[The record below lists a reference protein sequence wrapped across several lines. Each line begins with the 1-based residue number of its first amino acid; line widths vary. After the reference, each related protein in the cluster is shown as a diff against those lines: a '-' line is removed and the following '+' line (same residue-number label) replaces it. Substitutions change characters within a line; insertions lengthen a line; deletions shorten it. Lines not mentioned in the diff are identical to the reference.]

1 MASEYD
7 RPGEDALRE
16 RLYELMNDE
25 DRSVAAKRREALEVG
40 AAFLGVDRGQINRA
54 TDDGRL
60 EVVAAVG
67 TTADTPQVGET
78 VDRGD
83 AHCWRPIETAS
94 TVAFTD
100 VGVEDPAAGRDAGC
114 YLGVPVTVHGETY
127 GTVCFFDDEPRAEPF
142 ETVDKLFVE
151 LVARLLGRE
160 IEANDYEE
168 TIDRAGR
175 ARERSER
182 KYRTL
187 LETAPNGIVLADV
200 DTGEITGVNDRMTEL
215 VGRSRDELE
224 GMRVFGLHPAEERQR
239 YVELFARAG
248 GREHRSRF
256 DDGDQLHVERADGTT
271 IPVEISVNTVE
282 LGDRTVI
289 QGVFRDITDQRRRE
303 RELERNQRFLERT
316 QEAVDLGGWEF
327 DATTGA
333 LRCTDEIHRIYGLP
347 VDEELTLET
356 ALALF
361 HPDDADRVGE
371 AYGRLVTEA
380 EPFDLE
386 VRLIAADGQRRWVR
400 VIGGPIYEDDG
411 ETVAGFRGVTRD
423 ITERRRREAD
433 LRMKNRAV
441 EEASVGIFIAERA
454 DAGGR
459 LTYVNE
465 EFEQLTGYEA
475 AAVEGRPSSVL
486 ENGAVDG
493 EISGEIADAFDGRG
507 ARERRLLLRR
517 TDGTSFWGEL
527 TVTPVGGAD
536 TDEITHCV
544 GFLRDI
550 TPVKRRERLIDV
562 LDRVLRHN
570 IRNDMNVIGGYAATI
585 ADRADGTLARM
596 GEQIETTASELAALS
611 EKARTLEETMA
622 TPTTPAVRDVTADV
636 RSAVERLRDEYPE
649 TEFTVE
655 VPDDC
660 RAVGTDRLE
669 RALYELG
676 DNAAKHADGLP
687 VAVTADR
694 AGDRIDVEIS
704 DAGPGLS
711 EREQE
716 VIESGRETPLEHGQG
731 LGLWLVN
738 WIVTGAGG
746 DLAVD
751 VDDGT
756 TVTVTLHAGTDASE
770 AVPAEYYRQAALGT
784 RAD

>member
-1 MASEYD
+1 
-7 RPGEDALRE
+7 
-16 RLYELMNDE
+16 MNDE
-25 DRSVAAKRREALEVG
+25 DRLVATKRREALEVG
-40 AAFLGVDRGQINRA
+40 TAFLGVDRGRITRVA
-54 TDDGRL
+54 GDDTL
-60 EVVAAVG
+60 EIVASVG
-67 TTADTPQVGET
+67 PAADALGEGAKI
-78 VDRGD
+78 DRET
-83 AHCWRPIETAS
+83 AHCRRPIETGS

-100 VGVEDPAAGRDAGC
+100 VGVEDPAAGRNAGR
-114 YLGVPVTVHGETY
+114 YLGVPITVHGETY
-127 GTVCFFDDEPRAEPF
+127 GTVCFFDDDPEAEPF
-142 ETVDKLFVE
+142 ETVEKLFAE

-160 IEANDYEE
+160 IEANEYEE
-168 TIDRAGR
+168 TIDEAGR
-175 ARERSER
+175 ARERSEQ
-182 KYRTL
+182 KHRTL

-200 DTGEITGVNDRMTEL
+200 DTGEITSVNERMTEL
-215 VGRSRDELE
+215 VGRSREELE

-239 YVELFARAG
+239 YAELFARAG
-248 GREHRSRF
+248 GRERRSRF
-256 DDGDQLHVERADGTT
+256 DDGDQLHVERADGTKL
-271 IPVEISVNTVE
+271 PVEISANTVE
-282 LGDRTVI
+282 LGDRTII

-316 QEAVDLGGWEF
+316 QEAVDLGGWEI

-380 EPFDLE
+380 EPFDVE
-386 VRLIAADGQRRWVR
+386 ARLIAADGQRRWVR
-400 VIGGPIYEDDG
+400 VIGGPTYEDDG
-411 ETVAGFRGVTRD
+411 ETVASFRGVTKD
-423 ITERRRREAD
+423 ITERREREAD

-441 EEASVGIFIAERA
+441 EEASLGIFIAERA

-486 ENGAVDG
+486 EDGAVDG
-493 EISGEIADAFDGRG
+493 EISTEIAAALDGGG

-527 TVTPVGGAD
+527 TVTPVGSGAD
-536 TDEITHCV
+536 AADHCV

-570 IRNDMNVIGGYAATI
+570 IRNDMNVIGGYASTI
-585 ADRADGTLARM
+585 ADRADGELARM
-596 GEQIETTASELAALS
+596 GEQIETTASALTALS

-622 TPTTPAVRDVTADV
+622 TPTTPEVRDVTADV
-636 RSAVERLRDEYPE
+636 RAAVERLRADYPA
-649 TEFTVE
+649 TEFVVD
-655 VPDDC
+655 VPKEC

-676 DNAAKHADGLP
+676 DNAAKHAGGAP
-687 VAVTADR
+687 VVVTVDR
-694 AGDRIDVEIS
+694 TDDRVDIEVS

-711 EREQE
+711 EQEQR

-738 WIVTGAGG
+738 WIVTGTGG

-751 VDDGT
+751 ADDGT
-756 TVTVTLHAGTDASE
+756 TVTVTLHAGADAPE